1 MGWVA
6 LVILA
11 LFFIWLFYKGYKA
24 YQKNG
29 WDDDFFKNDG
39 AGFGGIGQLVKYLF
53 TLNPLFKL
61 EKLKHI
67 PIKKTY

>member
-1 MGWVA
+1 M
-6 LVILA
+6 I
-11 LFFIWLFYKGYKA
+11 IID
-24 YQKNG
+24 
-29 WDDDFFKNDG
+29 WDFDVPID
-39 AGFGGIGQLVKYLF
+39 